1 MSVFGRI
8 KNIFNLN
15 VTDEKAW
22 NPALWRFAGNQTE
35 SGENVTEYSA
45 LNYSAVYN
53 AVLLISDT
61 VASLP
66 LGLKRKENRNTL
78 TVDSNPLHNVL
89 HDQAN
94 PYMTAMT
101 MREVSMGHVL
111 LWGNSYAEI
120 VRNRRGEVIELW
132 PITPNRVQVKLLGGE
147 MVYIIKMTT
156 GEDVVLTRDQVL
168 HVPGMGFDGYM
179 GYSLVSLASNAIGLG
194 MAMETFGSRY
204 FGNGTHPGVI
214 VSHPGKLS
222 PEAAEALQKSLVSA
236 YSGLGKSHRLMLLEE
251 NMKLEKLGVP
261 PNDSQFLESR
271 QFQVPEIARW
281 FNLPPHKLKDLTK
294 SSFSNIE
301 AEQISFVTDS
311 ILPWLVRLEQNYKMQ
326 LLNALEKKQGLYFKH
341 NVEGLLRGNAKDRA
355 LLYRTM
361 WMMGAM
367 SQNDIREKEDM
378 DPIKGG
384 DEYFVPL
391 NMQPLSRALQEP
403 EPVRLPADSPT
414 PDEEVENSSLRAIPS
429 QIPLIAQ
436 DGDDPDVRKGSNGK
450 GEVKNES

>member
-1 MSVFGRI
+1 VGVFGRI

-22 NPALWRFAGNQTE
+22 NPALWNLARNQTE

-53 AVLLISDT
+53 AVYLISDT
-61 VASLP
+61 VSTLP
-66 LGLKRKENRNTL
+66 LGLRRKEDRKTL
-78 TVDSNPLHNVL
+78 TVDSNPLHGVL

-101 MREVSMGHVL
+101 MREVSMAHAL
-111 LWGNSYAEI
+111 MWGNSYAEI
-120 VRNRRGEVIELW
+120 VRNPMGEVVELW
-132 PITPNRVQVKLLGGE
+132 PITPNRVQ
-147 MVYIIKMTT
+147 IKRFNQDLFYVIRMTS
-156 GEDVVLTRDQVL
+156 GEDVTLSREQVL
-168 HVPGMGFDGYM
+168 HVPGLGFDGYM
-179 GYSLVSLASNAIGLG
+179 GYSVISLAANAIGLG
-194 MAMETFGSRY
+194 LAMETFGSRY

-222 PEAAEALQKSLVSA
+222 PEAAQNLQKSLVSS

-251 NMKLEKLGVP
+251 GMALEKLGVP

-301 AEQISFVTDS
+301 AEQISFLTDS

-326 LLNALEKKQGLYFKH
+326 LLTAVEKKQGLYFKH
-341 NVEGLLRGNAKDRA
+341 TVEGLLRASTKERA
-355 LLYRTM
+355 LFYRTM
-361 WMMGAM
+361 WMMGAI
-367 SQNDIREKEDM
+367 SQNEIREKEDM
-378 DPIKGG
+378 DPIEGG

-391 NMQPLSRALQEP
+391 NMVPLSRALQEP
-403 EPVRLPADSPT
+403 EPEAEAEDTSD
-414 PDEEVENSSLRAIPS
+414 PDEGIESNKLRAIPS
-429 QIPLIAQ
+429 QIP
-436 DGDDPDVRKGSNGK
+436 
-450 GEVKNES
+450 

>member
-1 MSVFGRI
+1 MDVFGRI

-22 NPALWRFAGNQTE
+22 NPALWNLVRTQTE
-35 SGENVTEYSA
+35 SGENVTERSA

-53 AVLLISDT
+53 AVYLISDT
-61 VASLP
+61 VSTLP
-66 LGLKRKENRNTL
+66 LGLKRKEDRKTL
-78 TVDSNPLHNVL
+78 TVDSNPLHTVL
-89 HDQAN
+89 RDQAN
-94 PYMTAMT
+94 PFMTAMT

-120 VRNRRGEVIELW
+120 VRNRMGEVIELW
-132 PITPNRVQVKLLGGE
+132 PITPNRVQVKRFNGDL
-147 MVYIIKMTT
+147 VYVIRMTT
-156 GEDVVLTRDQVL
+156 GEDVTLLREQVL
-168 HVPGMGFDGYM
+168 HVPGLGFDGYV
-179 GYSLVSLASNAIGLG
+179 GYSLVSLAANAIGLG
-194 MAMETFGSRY
+194 LAMETFGSRY

-222 PEAAEALQKSLVSA
+222 PEAAQNLQKSLVSA
-236 YSGLGKSHRLMLLEE
+236 YSGLGKSHRLMLLEDGL
-251 NMKLEKLGVP
+251 KLEKLGVP

-341 NVEGLLRGNAKDRA
+341 NVDGLLRGNAKDRA

-378 DPIKGG
+378 DPITGG
-384 DEYFVPL
+384 DEYFVPM

-403 EPVRLPADSPT
+403 EPPRLPAST
-414 PDEEVENSSLRAIPS
+414 PDTDEGVENRQLQAIPS
-429 QIPLIAQ
+429 QIPLIPQ
-436 DGDDPDVRKGSNGK
+436 DGDDPDEERRGSNGK
-450 GEVKNES
+450 GRN

>member
-1 MSVFGRI
+1 MDVFGHA

-22 NPALWRFAGNQTE
+22 NPALWNFARTQTE

-53 AVLLISDT
+53 AVLLIADT

-66 LGLKRKENRNTL
+66 LGLKRKEDRNTL
-78 TVDSNPLHNVL
+78 TVDSNPLHSVL

-94 PYMTAMT
+94 PFMTAMT

-120 VRNRRGEVIELW
+120 VRNRMGEVIELW
-132 PITPNRVQVKLLGGE
+132 PITPNRVQVKLFAGE
-147 MVYIIKMTT
+147 VVYIIKMTS
-156 GEDVVLTRDQVL
+156 GEDVVLPRERVL
-168 HVPGMGFDGYM
+168 HVPGLGFNGYM
-179 GYSLVSLASNAIGLG
+179 GYSVVSLASNAIGLG
-194 MAMETFGSRY
+194 LAMETFGSRY

-222 PEAAEALQKSLVSA
+222 PEASKKLQDSLVSA

-251 NMKLEKLGVP
+251 GMALEKLGVP

-355 LLYRTM
+355 QLYRTM
-361 WMMGAM
+361 WMMGSI
-367 SQNDIREKEDM
+367 SQNEIREKEDM

-391 NMQPLSRALQEP
+391 NMQPLSRALQETP
-403 EPVRLPADSPT
+403 DLTTDTSD
-414 PDEEVENSSLRAIPS
+414 PDEEAEDRPLQVIPS
-429 QIPLIAQ
+429 QIPLI

-450 GEVKNES
+450 GEIKNES

>member
-1 MSVFGRI
+1 MDVYGHKSIFNL

-22 NPALWRFAGNQTE
+22 NPARWNLARNQTE

-53 AVLLISDT
+53 AVSLISGT
-61 VASLP
+61 VSTLP
-66 LGLKRKENRNTL
+66 LNLRRKDDRKTL
-78 TVDSNPLHNVL
+78 TVTSNPLHTVL

-94 PYMTAMT
+94 PFMTAMT
-101 MREVSMGHVL
+101 MREVSMGHAL
-111 LWGNSYAEI
+111 MWGNSYAEI
-120 VRNRRGEVIELW
+120 VRNRMGEVIELW
-132 PITPNRVQVKLLGGE
+132 PITPNRVQIKFFNGDL
-147 MVYIIKMTT
+147 VYIIKMTT
-156 GEDVVLTRDQVL
+156 GEDVMLSRDQVL
-168 HVPGMGFDGYM
+168 HVPGLGFDGYV
-179 GYSLVSLASNAIGLG
+179 GYSLVSLAANAIGLG
-194 MAMETFGSRY
+194 LAMETFGSRY

-222 PEAAEALQKSLVSA
+222 PEAAGNLQKSLASG

-251 NMKLEKLGVP
+251 GMALEKVTIP

-326 LLNALEKKQGLYFKH
+326 LLTALEKKQGLYLKH

-367 SQNDIREKEDM
+367 SQNDIRGKEDM

-403 EPVRLPADSPT
+403 EREPLPVDQPD
-414 PDEEVENSSLRAIPS
+414 PDEEIENRLLHALPS
-429 QIPLIAQ
+429 QIQ
-436 DGDDPDVRKGSNGK
+436 GRD
-450 GEVKNES
+450 

>member
-1 MSVFGRI
+1 VDIFGL
-8 KNIFNLN
+8 KDIFNLN

-22 NPALWRFAGNQTE
+22 NPALWNFKGSQTE
-35 SGENVTEYSA
+35 SGESVNEYSA

-53 AVLLISDT
+53 ATSLISGT
-61 VASLP
+61 VSTLP
-66 LGLKRKENRNTL
+66 LNLKRKSGRNTL
-78 TVDSNPLHNVL
+78 TVDSNPLHSVL

-120 VRNRRGEVIELW
+120 VRNPMGQVVELW
-132 PITPNRVQVKLLGGE
+132 PITPNRVQVKLFNGE
-147 MVYIIKMTT
+147 MVYIIKMTN
-156 GEDVVLTRDQVL
+156 GEDVVLPRDKIL
-168 HVPGMGFDGYM
+168 HIPGMGFDGYV
-179 GYSLVSLASNAIGLG
+179 GYSLVSLAANAIGLG
-194 MAMETFGSRY
+194 LAMETFGSRY

-214 VSHPGKLS
+214 ATHPGKLS
-222 PEAAEALQKSLVSA
+222 PEAAERLQKSLVSA
-236 YSGLGKSHRLMLLEE
+236 YSGLSKSHRLMLLEE
-251 NMKLEKLGVP
+251 GMTLDKVTIP

-311 ILPWLVRLEQNYKMQ
+311 ILPWLVRLEQNYRMQ
-326 LLNALEKKQGLYFKH
+326 LLNALEKKQGLYLKH
-341 NVEGLLRGNAKDRA
+341 NVDGLLRGNAKDRA

-361 WMMGAM
+361 WMMGSI
-367 SQNDIREKEDM
+367 SQNEIREKEDM

-403 EPVRLPADSPT
+403 EPVRLPADSP
-414 PDEEVENSSLRAIPS
+414 PDDGEEIKAIPS
-429 QIPLIAQ
+429 QIPLIPQ
-436 DGDDPDVRKGSNGK
+436 GGDDPGARKGSNGK
-450 GEVKNES
+450 GEVNNES